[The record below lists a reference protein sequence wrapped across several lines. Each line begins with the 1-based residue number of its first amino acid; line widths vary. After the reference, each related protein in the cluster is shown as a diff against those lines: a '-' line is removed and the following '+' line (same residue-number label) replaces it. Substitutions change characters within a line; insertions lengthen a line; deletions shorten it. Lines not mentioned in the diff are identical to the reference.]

1 MKTNSIG
8 ECKLKI
14 PNLRM
19 GGLMSADG
27 KEGDHLFLTGS
38 HFGISFVFVLASS
51 IVLVYITSRLRVSV
65 QRDAKRMGII
75 SNTECSL

>member
-1 MKTNSIG
+1 MKTISIG

-27 KEGDHLFLTGS
+27 KEGDYLFLTVS

>member
-1 MKTNSIG
+1 MKTISIG

-27 KEGDHLFLTGS
+27 KEGDYLFLTGS
-38 HFGISFVFVLASS
+38 HFDISFVFVLASS

-65 QRDAKRMGII
+65 QRYAKRMGIL

>member
-1 MKTNSIG
+1 
-8 ECKLKI
+8 
-14 PNLRM
+14 M

-27 KEGDHLFLTGS
+27 KEGDHLFLIGG

-65 QRDAKRMGII
+65 QRDAKRMGIL